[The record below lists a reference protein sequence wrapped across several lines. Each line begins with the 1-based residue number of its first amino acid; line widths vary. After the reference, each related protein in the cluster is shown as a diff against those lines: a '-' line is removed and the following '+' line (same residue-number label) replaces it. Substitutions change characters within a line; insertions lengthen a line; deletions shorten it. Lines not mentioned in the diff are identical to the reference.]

1 MELYIYDRT
10 AGLADVVDT
19 LTSIRWRRKYFEPGE
34 VEIHLPATFGN
45 MQLLQEGRIIRRTDR
60 REAAIIEGRKVRGFD
75 LAITGRMLSSMLD
88 RALVTELFTMT
99 ASADAVLCAL
109 AAEGGR
115 VIPELAI
122 RPATGIGT
130 AISVQIPPWQK
141 NALTLM
147 EKIGK
152 ASGIGFR
159 VLFTPGALEFETYT
173 GIDRSVRQ
181 NDVPRV
187 IFSDEFGNLADI
199 EYTEDVKKHRNVAY
213 VLGAETNGQQEVVV
227 VDQSSGQPVREMY
240 VSGSAVQRE
249 EGMTTEAYRAL
260 LAEYGAEQLAEKAK
274 VESFEGEGFDV
285 GNFTYMEDWDLG
297 DIVTVHSA
305 ELGLV
310 SHARVAEVE
319 ELYERGT
326 VRILP
331 VFGSPLPE
339 KLDLGVI

>member
-1 MELYIYDRT
+1 MELYIYDRSV
-10 AGLADVVDT
+10 GLVDVVDT
-19 LTSIRWRRKYFEPGE
+19 TSSIRWRRKYFEPGE
-34 VEIHLPATFGN
+34 VEIHLPATFEN

-99 ASADAVLCAL
+99 ASADALLCAL
-109 AAEGGR
+109 AAEGCR

-159 VLFTPGALEFETYT
+159 VLYDAGLLRFETYA
-173 GIDRSVRQ
+173 GVDRSVLQ
-181 NDVPRV
+181 SAVPHV
-187 IFSDEFGNLADI
+187 IFSDEFGNLAEI
-199 EYTEDVKKHRNVAY
+199 EYTEDVKKYRNVAY
-213 VLGAETNGQQEVVV
+213 VLGAEKDGQQEVVV
-227 VDQSSGQPVREMY
+227 VDQSNGQPIREMY
-240 VSGSAVQRE
+240 ISGSSVQME
-249 EGMTTEAYRAL
+249 DGMTAEAYRAL
-260 LAEYGAEQLAEKAK
+260 LAEYGAEQLATKGK
-274 VESFEGEGFDV
+274 VESFEGEGFDI

-297 DIVTVHSA
+297 DIVTIQSA

-310 SHARVAEVE
+310 SHARVTEVE

-331 VFGSPLPE
+331 VFGSPLSE